1 MLRPSDNS
9 AFNALDILHFLY
21 RWKKP
26 LIIVGITSI
35 LGSIIFSMP
44 FFIKP
49 RYKATTIFFSASTNT
64 VGKILL
70 SGTARDILEFGDE
83 QNSEQLM
90 QILHSRELREK
101 IFKKYNLMEH
111 YEIDADEKYPRTAL
125 EKEFNENVSIERT
138 EFISVKLTVTD
149 TDPQLAADIAN
160 DMVAYMDT
168 FVTDMQRKRALEG
181 LKIVEKA
188 YNDKLLSIN
197 KLIDSTTRIRRKG
210 VYDYIA
216 QSKLLNKALL
226 RNKGTNR
233 ELIQSQLNTLAEYG
247 GSFLNLNELLY
258 HQRKDLID
266 LKAQYDKALVD
277 ANTFLPHKFVVSYA
291 RKAEK
296 KSSPIRWL
304 IVLLTFGSA
313 MLLSILTIIGIENF
327 QALKT
332 LNKEAEPR

>member
-233 ELIQSQLNTLAEYG
+233 ELIQSQ
-247 GSFLNLNELLY
+247 
-258 HQRKDLID
+258 RKDLID